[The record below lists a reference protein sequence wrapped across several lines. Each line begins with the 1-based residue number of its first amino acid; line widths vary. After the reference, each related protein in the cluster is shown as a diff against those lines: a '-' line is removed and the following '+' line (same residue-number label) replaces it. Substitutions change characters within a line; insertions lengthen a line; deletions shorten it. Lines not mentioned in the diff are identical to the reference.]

1 MTTKINR
8 IKSTLR
14 ESIEM
19 ASKATPVRSTSS
31 MAASGR
37 STGQIPLAF
46 ASLSQVQDFTS
57 PSQLSFLD
65 MTLHFSSSL
74 SKPSLP
80 TDLILAVYHLP
91 HEGIRAASVIP
102 ALALM
107 AELGQVNIR
116 DIEKQLCVTYTTARK
131 TLAALENAG
140 LVTVERKSNG
150 SKGKEKNIYSIK
162 K

>member
-1 MTTKINR
+1 MTT
-8 IKSTLR
+8 
-14 ESIEM
+14 
-19 ASKATPVRSTSS
+19 
-31 MAASGR
+31 
-37 STGQIPLAF
+37 
-46 ASLSQVQDFTS
+46 
-57 PSQLSFLD
+57 
-65 MTLHFSSSL
+65 HFSSRL

-80 TDLILAVYHLP
+80 TELILAVYHLP
-91 HEGIRAASVIP
+91 HEGIRATSVIP

-107 AELGQVNIR
+107 AELGQVTIAHIVAR
-116 DIEKQLCVTYTTARK
+116 LKVTYTTARK

>member
-1 MTTKINR
+1 MTT
-8 IKSTLR
+8 
-14 ESIEM
+14 
-19 ASKATPVRSTSS
+19 
-31 MAASGR
+31 
-37 STGQIPLAF
+37 
-46 ASLSQVQDFTS
+46 
-57 PSQLSFLD
+57 
-65 MTLHFSSSL
+65 HFSSRL

-150 SKGKEKNIYSIK
+150 SKGKEKNVYRIK
-162 K
+162 P